1 MAMSGSAT
9 WLALILTLMAASPAA
24 AQDLGLDPLLFAGLF
39 DSSVDDVQAQ
49 TTQLYRIPLALPL
62 RSTKDGRVGL
72 RLTFPISFSSVRIQ
86 GVSDLKP
93 FVRKLGVASIVPGIE
108 FQVPAGDRLRLR
120 PFAEAGIG
128 KSTGGGKAEVL
139 YGAGIRA
146 RVDHSIRRLRLTFG
160 GSAMH
165 RKRGTD
171 GGRNDGHSMFEGA
184 VDSQVPLGFSI
195 GNKEAHGGVYTVVR
209 GFNGLELPREN
220 QDPLAVRSQV
230 EAGLSFSTSPD
241 FAIWKVTLPWLA
253 VGYQFGEVISGVR
266 VYVQFPF

>member
-1 MAMSGSAT
+1 MSGSARR
-9 WLALILTLMAASPAA
+9 LALILILMAASPAA
-24 AQDLGLDPLLFAGLF
+24 AQDQGFDPLLFAGLF

-49 TTQLYRIPLALPL
+49 TTQLYRIPFALPL
-62 RSTKDGRVGL
+62 RSTRDGRVGL
-72 RLTFPISFSSVRIQ
+72 RLTFPISFTSVRVQ

-108 FQVPAGDRLRLR
+108 LQMQAGDRLRLR

-128 KSTGGGKAEVL
+128 KGNGGGKAEVL

-146 RVDHSIRRLRLTFG
+146 RVDESIGRVHLIVG

-184 VDSQVPLGFSI
+184 VDSQAPLGFSI
-195 GNKEAHGGVYTVVR
+195 GGKQARGGVYTIVR
-209 GFNGLELPREN
+209 GFTGLDLPREN
-220 QDPLAVRSQV
+220 QDPIALRSQF
-230 EAGLSFSTSPD
+230 EAGFSFSTSPD
-241 FAIWKVTLPWLA
+241 FAIWKIKLPWLA
-253 VGYQFGEVISGVR
+253 VGYQFGEVLSGVR